1 MGRLRRRQI
10 ILALAFAA
18 LVAVAVVGA
27 ALQLARGER
36 PVLFLA

>member
-1 MGRLRRRQI
+1 MGRRRI
-10 ILALAFAA
+10 LLALAFAA
-18 LVAVAVVGA
+18 IVAVAVVGA

>member
-1 MGRLRRRQI
+1 MRWSRI
-10 ILALAFAA
+10 ILALAVAA
-18 LVAVAVVGA
+18 LVVVAIVGA

>member
-1 MGRLRRRQI
+1 MERMRRRRI
-10 ILALAFAA
+10 ILTLALAA
-18 LVAVAVVGA
+18 LVAVAIVGA

>member
-1 MGRLRRRQI
+1 MGRLRRTRI
-10 ILALAFAA
+10 IFALAIAA
-18 LVAVAVVGA
+18 LVVVAIVGA

>member
-1 MGRLRRRQI
+1 MERMRRTPI
-10 ILALAFAA
+10 ILALVIAA
-18 LVAVAVVGA
+18 LVVVAIVGA